1 MCDHHRARRDISGN
15 IASRRRDSGTCRLC
29 CGRRSRRILRCGLL
43 RRRSGRSGSAGFAC
57 LLAGWIVVL
66 GWWVARWLG
75 SLVSLGCLF
84 HPCWERLLAWWG
96 FRGPE
101 TWMFDLGRL
110 VSRLM
115 YEETRE
121 AYILRVPCIQGES
134 YGRYSEA
141 MGRVDGAL
149 WVRVSEEA
157 K

>member
-1 MCDHHRARRDISGN
+1 
-15 IASRRRDSGTCRLC
+15 
-29 CGRRSRRILRCGLL
+29 
-43 RRRSGRSGSAGFAC
+43 
-57 LLAGWIVVL
+57 
-66 GWWVARWLG
+66 
-75 SLVSLGCLF
+75 
-84 HPCWERLLAWWG
+84 
-96 FRGPE
+96 
-101 TWMFDLGRL
+101 MFDLGRL

-121 AYILRVPCIQGES
+121 AYILRVPRIQGES